1 MRGNAGDAVGSHIVV
16 GGEERQK
23 ILFHG
28 IGVARN
34 ERQEERLQGHIRNLV
49 LHRIEVVVV
58 VVQHL
63 GTHSSVQTG

>member
-1 MRGNAGDAVGSHIVV
+1 MRGNAGDAIGSHIVV

-34 ERQEERLQGHIRNLV
+34 EGKSERLQGHIRYLV
-49 LHRIEVVVV
+49 LYRIEVVVV
-58 VVQHL
+58 VIQYL
-63 GTHSSVQTG
+63 GTHCSVQTG